1 MEDALGK
8 LQAAVSDDP
17 HPLLQEGGSD
27 SKDDTARLA
36 SIDGPSLS
44 AEDEEFL
51 DAFGMHHQYRVLMDI
66 HMRYRNTH
74 FGAAWRIPILWP
86 DFPV

>member
-51 DAFGMHHQYRVLMDI
+51 DAFGTPDQSKVVMDI
-66 HMRYRNTH
+66 YMGCRNTH
-74 FGAAWRIPILWP
+74 SGVARGIPILWP
-86 DFPV
+86 DFSV